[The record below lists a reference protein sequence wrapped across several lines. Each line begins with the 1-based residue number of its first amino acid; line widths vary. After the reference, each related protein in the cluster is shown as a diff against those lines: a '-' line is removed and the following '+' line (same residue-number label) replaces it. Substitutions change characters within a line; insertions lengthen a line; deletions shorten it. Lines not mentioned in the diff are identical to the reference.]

1 MLSSTAGPA
10 NLITKFGVFSL
21 SMVFVFLTFIL
32 INKFFFNPYEGFSF
46 TIILILLLFSL
57 NTIMI
62 GIVGEYVTRIYNEVK
77 QRPNYIVEE
86 IIDS

>member
-1 MLSSTAGPA
+1 
-10 NLITKFGVFSL
+10 
-21 SMVFVFLTFIL
+21 
-32 INKFFFNPYEGFSF
+32 
-46 TIILILLLFSL
+46 
-57 NTIMI
+57 MI